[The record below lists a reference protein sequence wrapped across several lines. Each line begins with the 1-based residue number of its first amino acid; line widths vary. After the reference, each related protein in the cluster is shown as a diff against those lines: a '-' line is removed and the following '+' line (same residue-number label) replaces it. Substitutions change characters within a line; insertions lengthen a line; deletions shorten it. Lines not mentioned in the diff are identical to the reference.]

1 MYTICSGIENRTSNV
16 QIFHVSISVSTLC
29 AVMIYEARSPTP
41 RLCSPAPFLR
51 LSQWRRVFWL
61 LHSVL
66 FTAHC
71 NSLYFYALCLNLSQ
85 RTLRLCTLKAC
96 TLTSCT
102 RTQSFVHSDPISYPC
117 ANSDPRALPWNQY
130 TLNPLLTWTLFTACA
145 LIPVLGTRVLWH
157 HVLCTVTSC
166 TMDVE

>member
-130 TLNPLLTWTLFTACA
+130 THLLHRSKKNCSGCGWTVYQGAGHLEMAA
-145 LIPVLGTRVLWH
+145 GKPGLKVI
-157 HVLCTVTSC
+157 
-166 TMDVE
+166 